1 MSDGEFI
8 VKFIAEKAS
17 ADINPVEAAKEEI
30 SEIDIKLHEAD
41 ALKLRR
47 IKLIDVLDHF
57 GDDSYRRRKK
67 SSSIKESEDIED
79 TSKTFNDI
87 KEKIKEAIK
96 DGPMVI
102 RDLIQKIGTYDQDI
116 LIMRAVKSLGEDE
129 IVSRDS
135 EGRLQKGK
143 NY

>member
-8 VKFIAEKAS
+8 VKFIAEKSSIGA
-17 ADINPVEAAKEEI
+17 NPVEAAKKEI

-47 IKLIDVLDHF
+47 LKLISVLDHF
-57 GDDSYRRRKK
+57 GDDSYRRRKT
-67 SSSIKESEDIED
+67 SSIKESEDIED
-79 TSKTFNDI
+79 TSKKFNDI
-87 KEKIKEAIK
+87 KDKIKEAIK
-96 DGPMVI
+96 DEPISV
-102 RDLIQKIGTYDQDI
+102 RDLIQKIGTYDQDV

-129 IVSRDS
+129 IISRDS
-135 EGRLQKGK
+135 EGKVKKGK

>member
-8 VKFIAEKAS
+8 VKFIMEKTATG
-17 ADINPVEAAKEEI
+17 INPLDSAKEEI

-41 ALKLRR
+41 TLKLRR
-47 IKLIDVLDHF
+47 LKLISVLDHF
-57 GDDSYRRRKK
+57 GDDSYRRRKN
-67 SSSIKESEDIED
+67 SSIKEYEDVKDISEN
-79 TSKTFNDI
+79 FNNI
-87 KEKIKEAIK
+87 KEKIKLAIK
-96 DGPMVI
+96 DNPMII

-135 EGRLQKGK
+135 EGRVQKGK